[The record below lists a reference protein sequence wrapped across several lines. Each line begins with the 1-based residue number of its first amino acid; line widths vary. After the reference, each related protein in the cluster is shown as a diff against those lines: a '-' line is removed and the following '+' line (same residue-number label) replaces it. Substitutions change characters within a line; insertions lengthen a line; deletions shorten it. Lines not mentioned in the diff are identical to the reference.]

1 MPDLT
6 GIGSIFEF
14 GTEAIKR
21 IWPDASDAERAKQTL
36 LLAELDAA
44 HRERLAQIDT
54 NTAQAANPSLFV
66 SGPRPA
72 LMWICVI
79 AFGLQYIGY
88 PTWIWIAIFD
98 GDARPARP
106 AGQRCAVG
114 VDLWHVG
121 AGRLAKLGEVQGR
134 GAAMTRRDRWL
145 LLLMLAA
152 SLAVNI
158 VLVVV
163 FV

>member
-88 PTWIWIAIFD
+88 PTWIWIASSM
-98 GDARPARP
+98 GMPARP

-121 AGRLAKLGEVQGR
+121 AGRAAKLGEVQGR
-134 GAAMTRRDRWL
+134 GAVMRRRDRWWL
-145 LLLMLAA
+145 LLALAA

-163 FV
+163 FMQ

>member
-1 MPDLT
+1 MADLT

-88 PTWIWIAIFD
+88 PAWIWIASSIGLPAPPAPPANDVLWELTFGMLGLAGLRSWEKSKD
-98 GDARPARP
+98 VARKSRLFNARVLGRPA
-106 AGQRCAVG
+106 VG
-114 VDLWHVG
+114 
-121 AGRLAKLGEVQGR
+121 R
-134 GAAMTRRDRWL
+134 
-145 LLLMLAA
+145 
-152 SLAVNI
+152 S
-158 VLVVV
+158 
-163 FV
+163 